1 MTDPTHSYVPRW
13 LHLLYLVFIAIGCAI
28 IGLAVSLGIVALL
41 YGKGMAMAVATMS
54 NNGAPGFMVAFRIF
68 LGLGN
73 TLFTFFVAALI
84 YAYYVVGNPDGYLRM
99 RNYCPPILLLMAVI
113 FMIFFLPV
121 VDITSYFNQ
130 KMTLLPAFPG
140 LDKWIH
146 DSEKQNEA
154 IVKMVLN
161 MKGTGD
167 MLISVFIVGFLPAIS
182 EEFFFR
188 GCMQSTFM
196 RWTKNTHAAVWV
208 TAFIFSFIHFE
219 FLGFVPRFLLGVAL
233 GYFFAWSGSIWPS
246 VVLHFLNN
254 SLSVVGYYL
263 YQHKL
268 IPADPES
275 NTPMFS
281 QMWIYAVCLIISVL
295 LMLLF
300 RKITIDK
307 QLLADGEEL
316 D

>member
-1 MTDPTHSYVPRW
+1 MTESAHTYIPHW
-13 LHLLYLVFIAIGCAI
+13 KHLIYLVLIAFGCAI
-28 IGLAVSLGIVALL
+28 IGLAVSLGVIALI
-41 YGKGMAMAVATMS
+41 YGKGMALAVATMN
-54 NNGAPGFMVAFRIF
+54 NNGAPGFMAAFRIF

-84 YAYYVVGNPDGYLRM
+84 YGYYVVGNPDGYLRM
-99 RNYCPPILLLMAVI
+99 RNYCPPILLVMAVVV
-113 FMIFFLPV
+113 MIFFLPV
-121 VDITSYFNQ
+121 IDITSYFNQ

-146 DSEKQNEA
+146 DGEKQNEA
-154 IVKMVLN
+154 VVKMVLN
-161 MKGTGD
+161 MKSTSD
-167 MLISVFIVGFLPAIS
+167 LLISVFIVGFLPALS

-196 RWTKNTHAAVWV
+196 RWTRNTHAAVWI

-219 FLGFVPRFLLGVAL
+219 FLGFVPRFLLGAAL

-254 SLSVVGYYL
+254 SFSVVGYYL

-268 IPADPES
+268 VKMDPDS

-281 QMWIYAVCLIISVL
+281 QMWVYVICFFITIL

-307 QLLADGEEL
+307 QLLTDGEEL